1 MVEKSIK
8 EFLNPDRMLF
18 VSTIDELLG
27 GTLDPA
33 YYLFDSAYSA
43 RQRSQFLLVSS
54 VNIIPQCKQ
63 LGLPAWAGDHRL
75 AC

>member
-33 YYLFDSAYSA
+33 YYLFDSTYSA
-43 RQRSQFLLVSS
+43 RQRSQFLFS
-54 VNIIPQCKQ
+54 
-63 LGLPAWAGDHRL
+63 
-75 AC
+75 